1 MFNKS
6 KKPENI
12 STNSL
17 YENVDIKQEF
27 KNQVINENIK
37 KLAEQNNV
45 SELLISKTK
54 QNNKT
59 LEKQINKINGNI
71 VVNDSQINKDSFSN
85 SEKLCKLYS
94 EWIKEFYM
102 KNIKDKKFKEEIEI
116 SKESEN
122 IRIIKVRKNKINN
135 NL

>member
-17 YENVDIKQEF
+17 YENVDINKEF
-27 KNQVINENIK
+27 KNQVINENMK
-37 KLAEQNNV
+37 KLAEQNNASDLLV
-45 SELLISKTK
+45 SRIK

-59 LEKQINKINGNI
+59 LEKQIDKINGNI
-71 VVNDSQINKDSFSN
+71 IVNESQINKDSFSN
-85 SEKLCKLYS
+85 SEKLCKLYYD
-94 EWIKEFYM
+94 WINEFYK
-102 KNIKDKKFKEEIEI
+102 KNIKDKKFKEEIVV
-116 SKESEN
+116 SKESES
-122 IRIIKVRKNKINN
+122 IKIIKVRKNKINN